1 MLTGV
6 LSKMGVITRSN
17 FVVTKQSPNVMRLPR
32 SPRSA
37 CGAGRYIL
45 CLLAMTYYLSFFIA
59 FFCFIPQSYAK
70 TPRLVIVGSTTMLP
84 LSEHLAT
91 HYRKKIGAEVLV
103 QGGGSSAGPIA
114 VLNRIA
120 QIAASSRTFT
130 SEESKNL
137 RVFVIAHDVL
147 AIVVHPSN
155 PIKSIT
161 TEQLRG
167 VLSGKITNWK
177 DLGDP
182 FSKPIQLINDS
193 SGNGTRT
200 ALEELVMRKSKDEK
214 TSSNLITLMSVV
226 TNSSSEMKANIAN
239 FKYAIGYLPFSYL
252 DSTVKALSIDGVPPT
267 YAAAHKGDYPL
278 FRDLYYAIKKGSSGL
293 ELAYIYYVLS
303 PEGQDIV
310 VQEGFLPVSL
320 ITSVEELDRIKTSRK
335 QIPSEMIE

>member
-1 MLTGV
+1 M
-6 LSKMGVITRSN
+6 MN
-17 FVVTKQSPNVMRLPR
+17 FLK
-32 SPRSA
+32 
-37 CGAGRYIL
+37 IL
-45 CLLAMTYYLSFFIA
+45 KYGLMMCYLLIFL
-59 FFCFIPQSYAK
+59 CFIPQSNAK
-70 TPRLVIVGSTTMLP
+70 NPRLVIVGSTTMLP

-91 HYRKKIGAEVLV
+91 HYRKKIGVEVLV

-130 SEESKNL
+130 NEESKNL
-137 RVFVIAHDVL
+137 RVFIIAHDVL

-155 PIKSIT
+155 PIKNIT
-161 TEQLRG
+161 TEQLRS

-177 DLGDP
+177 DLGAP

-200 ALEELVMRKSKDEK
+200 ALEELVMKGSKDKK
-214 TSSNLITLMSVV
+214 TSNTLITLMSVV

-239 FKYAIGYLPFSYL
+239 FKYAVGYLPFSYL
-252 DSTVKALSIDGVPPT
+252 DNTVKALFIDGVPPT
-267 YAAAHKGDYPL
+267 YAAAYKNNYPL
-278 FRDLYYAIKKGSSGL
+278 FRDLYYAIRKGSSDL

-310 VQEGFLPVSL
+310 VQEGFLPVSF
-320 ITSVEELDRIKTSRK
+320 ITTVEELDRIKAGAE
-335 QIPSEMIE
+335 QILNGNN